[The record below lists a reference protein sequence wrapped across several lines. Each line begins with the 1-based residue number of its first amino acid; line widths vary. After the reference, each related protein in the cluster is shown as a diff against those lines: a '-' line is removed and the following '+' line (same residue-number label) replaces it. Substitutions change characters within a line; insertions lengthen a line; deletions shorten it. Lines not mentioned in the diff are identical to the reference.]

1 LSLPSQE
8 SAALTAELKVRT
20 ISPKQWRYVLPAEG
34 LQPADKVMSGTVA
47 GVAITVIDVDGDD
60 QWNEPGQDLFVTGN
74 STAPSYVSKVAN
86 LGGKLFTIEISD
98 DGKKVVAKP
107 YSGLAG
113 TLDLKSGFECFG
125 ALDTLVVNDT
135 GRQYSFNFAPG
146 KPMLVP
152 AGKYE
157 IGFGIAR
164 KDKEVARIGKGKMP
178 PIVVHGGSTTAPK
191 WGSKI
196 TAEFGVTRLGEEIT
210 VQPDLKFYGRGGEEY
225 VNFQP
230 DHKSPK
236 FLVFDKETEKQVA
249 SGRFG
254 GC

>member
-1 LSLPSQE
+1 M
-8 SAALTAELKVRT
+8 
-20 ISPKQWRYVLPAEG
+20 LPADG
-34 LQPADKVMSGTVA
+34 LQPTDKVMTGTVA
-47 GVAITVIDVDGDD
+47 GVAITVIDIDGNDK
-60 QWNEPGQDLFVTGN
+60 WNELGKDLLVIGGT
-74 STAPSYVSKVAN
+74 TASSYVSKVAN
-86 LGGKLFTIEISD
+86 LGGKLFTLEISD
-98 DGKKVVAKP
+98 DGAKVVAKP
-107 YSGLAG
+107 YLGLAG

-125 ALDTLVVNDT
+125 TLDTLEVHDA

-157 IGFGIAR
+157 FGFGIAR
-164 KDKEVARIGKGKMP
+164 KDKEVARIAKGKMP
-178 PIVVHGGSTTAPK
+178 PIVVHAGSTTTPK

-196 TAEFGVTRLGEEIT
+196 TAEFAVTRVADEIT
-210 VQPDLKFYGRGGEEY
+210 VEPDLKFYGRGGEEY

-230 DHKSPK
+230 NLKSPK
-236 FLVFDKETEKQVA
+236 FLVFDKETQRQVA